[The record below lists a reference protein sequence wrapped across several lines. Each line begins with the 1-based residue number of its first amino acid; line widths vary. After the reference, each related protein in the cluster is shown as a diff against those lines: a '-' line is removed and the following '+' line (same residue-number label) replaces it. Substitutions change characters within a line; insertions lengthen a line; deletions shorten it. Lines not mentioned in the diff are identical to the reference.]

1 MWYLRRHV
9 QQQSSHHENTFHH
22 QQKKYRCPHCP
33 REFTRFDTREEHV
46 RVQHL
51 GGGRRYPGGKRGRG
65 RGDGRVSPKS
75 PQSAG
80 PCCFEVNQVLL
91 PRSKPT
97 LTETNSPTANYAIR
111 APLSVR
117 SASATRT
124 RVPLRRAS
132 TILCL
137 RERPTVSPITPINR
151 GSIFF
156 ANTTYGTNAHGNNT
170 FRNDAYG
177 SNTCGTNANA
187 INTPIANEQQSP
199 ISHGCGTQQNCCIQA
214 GWHGTKE

>member
-1 MWYLRRHV
+1 MRIPFTISRRSTVVPIAPGNLRGSTLGRNM
-9 QQQSSHHENTFHH
+9 SGSNTW
-22 QQKKYRCPHCP
+22 
-33 REFTRFDTREEHV
+33 EEGGDIREENEV
-46 RVQHL
+46 GVVAMA
-51 GGGRRYPGGKRGRG
+51 
-65 RGDGRVSPKS
+65 VS
-75 PQSAG
+75 
-80 PCCFEVNQVLL
+80 L
-91 PRSKPT
+91 PNLRNLQDLVVS
-97 LTETNSPTANYAIR
+97 SPTANYAIR